1 MSALIEIQNQIA
13 LLQKQANEIRSFELT
28 QTIQEILSKM
38 EAYGITLDDLERIKG
53 RPRKHSVSN
62 KSVNPAPVK
71 YRGPNGETW
80 SGRGLM
86 PKWLRALTDQGQ
98 SKESYLI
105 QVQTSPE

>member
-13 LLQKQANEIRSFELT
+13 LLQKQADEIRSVELA

-38 EAYGITLDDLERIKG
+38 EAYGITLDELERIKG
-53 RPRKHSVSN
+53 RSRKQSATN

-86 PKWLRALTDQGQ
+86 PKWLRFLTDQGQ
-98 SKESYLI
+98 TKESYLI
-105 QVQTSPE
+105 